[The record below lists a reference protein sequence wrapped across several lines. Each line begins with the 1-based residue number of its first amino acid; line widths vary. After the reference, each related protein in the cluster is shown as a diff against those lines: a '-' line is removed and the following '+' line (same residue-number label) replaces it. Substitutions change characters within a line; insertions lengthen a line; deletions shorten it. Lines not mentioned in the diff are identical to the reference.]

1 MRRSFAL
8 FFLVFATAALAA
20 DADVEAERK
29 KLEGTWDLDAALLA
43 GRDHLADFEGMKL
56 ILKGN
61 GFVIEFGENSDKGTY
76 TIDPSKSPKWIDIKT
91 KADGPFKGR
100 TLPGIYKLEGDK
112 LTVCCNS
119 EKMDRPKDFEAKEKT
134 PMMVLTYKRE
144 KK

>member
-1 MRRSFAL
+1 MTRTFAL
-8 FFLVFATAALAA
+8 LSLAMTSFALAA
-20 DADVEAERK
+20 DPAVEAEQK
-29 KLEGTWDLDAALLA
+29 KLEGTWVIDAALLA
-43 GRDHLADFEGMKL
+43 GRDHLEDFEGMKL
-56 ILKGN
+56 ILKGSD
-61 GFVIEFGENSDKGTY
+61 FVIEFAENSDKGTY
-76 TIDPSKSPKWIDIKT
+76 TVDPTKSPKWIDIKT
-91 KADGPFKGR
+91 KMDGPFKGR